1 MVTGNGYPR
10 AGRQRSAAGYPLAGE
25 RGFTLI
31 ELLVVI
37 AVIAV
42 LAAILFPVFAQVRA
56 KARSASCVSN
66 LKQIG
71 LALAMYR
78 QDYDEMNARYRF
90 CPDLPNDPLCLAVDP
105 PAAITGPNEV
115 WWAPQDPSVPWENP
129 AVNITKPGLLSP
141 YVKNYGIFRC
151 PEYSGQV
158 GYAMSYIEGGPM
170 GQPDGVIQDAAR
182 MMVVWDH
189 AKTPGCA
196 DTTNYKKAPRPPF
209 TPFEGPGAETHYPL
223 RHSGGFN
230 ALHYDGHV
238 KWQRPS
244 SLRVADFRAPGSVPP
259 VPGYPGE

>member
-1 MVTGNGYPR
+1 MVKRTRRPSRR
-10 AGRQRSAAGYPLAGE
+10 AA
-25 RGFTLI
+25 FTLI

-37 AVIAV
+37 AIIAI
-42 LAAILFPVFAQVRA
+42 LAAILFPVFAAARA
-56 KARSASCVSN
+56 KARSAACVSN

-90 CPDLPNDPLCLAVDP
+90 CPDLAGDPLCLAVDP
-105 PAAITGPNEV
+105 PATVTGPNEL
-115 WWAPQDPSVPWENP
+115 WWAPQDPATPWESP
-129 AVNITKPGLLSP
+129 PVNITKPGLLQP
-141 YVKNYGIFRC
+141 YVKNLGIFRC

-158 GYAMSYIEGGPM
+158 GYAMSYIEGSPM
-170 GQPDGVIQDAAR
+170 GQPDGAIQDAAR

-230 ALHYDGHV
+230 TLLYDGHV
-238 KWQRPS
+238 KWRRPS
-244 SLRVADFRAPGSVPP
+244 TLHVADFRLPGSPPP
-259 VPGYPGE
+259 VAGYPGE